1 LRVPGLE
8 ILARSPDA
16 GVAMVLDSGSQ
27 DVFILNHLEYDAE
40 TLAEEYA
47 RDREEGIPTAI
58 PANYFPEDDPERSP
72 ANSWRPYAFLLIANW
87 INDLY
92 RTNPFELSTMSSA
105 TPNGQKTAVEK

>member
-1 LRVPGLE
+1 M
-8 ILARSPDA
+8 
-16 GVAMVLDSGSQ
+16 VADSRNR

-47 RDREEGIPTAI
+47 RDREAGLQTAL
-58 PANYFPEDDPERSP
+58 PANYCPEDDPERSP

-92 RTNPFELSTMSSA
+92 RTNPFELSTLGSA
-105 TPNGQKTAVEK
+105 VTADAKNPGED